1 MLSLDHV
8 ACPNMNHHTSS
19 RQRKKGSSND
29 KMKKQQRG
37 RNCST
42 RSHIPVC
49 LPFNLILLIGMGL
62 VILSTIRSPR
72 CLLDLVITNT
82 EGLAV
87 LPEVQI
93 GILQVQTRVGHIT
106 KIVGP
111 KLEPTVVGHI
121 QHKGGVDHH
130 MLGAAVC
137 LLRVKEELLV
147 VMELALQITPKVVSL
162 AALLVVELRTLWAVI
177 EINNMVGSNDK
188 LRTNTLIE

>member
-8 ACPNMNHHTSS
+8 ACPSMNHHTSS

-42 RSHIPVC
+42 LSSIPVC
-49 LPFNLILLIGMGL
+49 LPFNIVGKLILLIGMGL
-62 VILSTIRSPR
+62 LIPSAIRSLR
-72 CLLDLVITNT
+72 CLPDLVITNME

-93 GILQVQTRVGHIT
+93 GTLQVQTRVGGIA

-111 KLEPTVVGHI
+111 KSEPTVVGHT
-121 QHKGGVDHH
+121 HRKGGWDHH
-130 MLGAAVC
+130 MLGVVC
-137 LLRVKEELLV
+137 LLQVKEEVLV

-162 AALLVVELRTLWAVI
+162 EAPLVVELQTLWAVI
-177 EINNMVGSNDK
+177 EINSMVGSND
-188 LRTNTLIE
+188 N